1 MASPGAAPDA
11 ARALEEGLETFS
23 PIATEVPER
32 MSLRDTRSL
41 LPRSAAPALLDL
53 LGHVDAGVD
62 ESAPLAQSPATR
74 AAIVSRILELPHP
87 ADPDQKKRDP
97 DPVSFFST
105 KHVTWCPRVR
115 TVGRD
120 KQKKLAY
127 NYTLPIYP
135 PPLTSPVI
143 YSFSPQGKRSSA
155 LLLPFM

>member
-74 AAIVSRILELPHP
+74 AAIVSRILELPQP
-87 ADPDQKKRDP
+87 ADQ

-105 KHVTWCPRVR
+105 KHVTWYWPTEYVLWGE
-115 TVGRD
+115 TN
-120 KQKKLAY
+120 KQKFAY

-135 PPLTSPVI
+135 PPFATSPVI

>member
-1 MASPGAAPDA
+1 MASPGAAPVA

-74 AAIVSRILELPHP
+74 AAIVSRIFW
-87 ADPDQKKRDP
+87 
-97 DPVSFFST
+97 SF
-105 KHVTWCPRVR
+105 
-115 TVGRD
+115 
-120 KQKKLAY
+120 A
-127 NYTLPIYP
+127 
-135 PPLTSPVI
+135 SP
-143 YSFSPQGKRSSA
+143 SQRS
-155 LLLPFM
+155 